1 MTSHQRRVHRQFDPR
16 AAAYLRSEVHAR
28 GADLRLAQ
36 ELIAGALAP
45 GARALDVGCGAGH
58 LTYLL
63 AERFAN
69 VAAVDL
75 SGRMLSS
82 VRATARERRLEGVHT
97 HEAAAEAL
105 PFEDGAFHLVATRYS
120 AHHWQ
125 HWEAA
130 LGQMR
135 RVVKAGGHGLF
146 IDSLAPDDALAD
158 THLQAIELLR
168 DPSHVRNR
176 SAAEWQAGL
185 AAAGF
190 EIVRTARWRVRI
202 DFASWIARMR
212 PPARKVAMIRQLES
226 EAPQE
231 VREALELE
239 PDGSFML
246 PVGLWWARAGH
257 LDP

>member
-1 MTSHQRRVHRQFDPR
+1 MTTHQQCLHSQFDPR
-16 AAAYLRSEVHAR
+16 AGAYLESEVHAQ
-28 GADLRLAQ
+28 GADLRLAR
-36 ELIAGALAP
+36 ELIAGAVAP
-45 GARALDVGCGAGH
+45 DAQALDVGCGAGH

-63 AERFAN
+63 AERVAN
-69 VAAVDL
+69 VSAVDL
-75 SGRMLSS
+75 SEGMLST
-82 VRATARERRLEGVHT
+82 VRATARERGLAGVRT
-97 HEAAAEAL
+97 HVAAAEAL
-105 PFEDGAFHLVATRYS
+105 PFEDGSFHLVATRYS

-146 IDSLAPDDALAD
+146 IDALGPEDALAD

-168 DPSHVRNR
+168 DRSHVRDR
-176 SAAEWQAGL
+176 SAAEWQAKL

-190 EIVRTARWRVRI
+190 DVVRTADWRVRI
-202 DFASWIARMR
+202 DFASWIARMHA
-212 PPARKVAMIRQLES
+212 PDEKVAMIRRLES

-231 VREALELE
+231 VREALGLE

-246 PVGLWWARAGH
+246 PVGLWWARARAA
-257 LDP
+257 